1 MPKAL
6 QIWSLLSVIHV
17 GVAALSTV
25 LGIDRLS
32 AIVAGTIYVPLWPVD
47 KLGIPVFERNQWMIP
62 PPNALGWIFVLAF
75 WALVYWA
82 IAVLLSRIFQRRSRA
97 A

>member
-6 QIWSLLSVIHV
+6 QIWSLLSATHL

-25 LGIDRLS
+25 LGIDRLT
-32 AIVAGTIYVPLWPVD
+32 AIVAGTIYLPLWPVD
-47 KLGIPVFERNQWMIP
+47 KLGIPVFQRNYWIA

-75 WALVYWA
+75 WALLYWA
-82 IAVLLSRIFQRRSRA
+82 IAVLLIRIFQRRSRSA
-97 A
+97 